1 MNKDIISIA
10 CPFCEKPYSHIL
22 EFPLFGKIEKE
33 KVCDHC
39 LCATLENNIIRFPF
53 NISLENENPLEVYPI
68 WIDYNL
74 SLNKATI
81 HLYDLSSHSSFKEKL
96 IETISSPADAKNLL
110 RRVLSLKLFI

>member
-22 EFPLFGKIEKE
+22 ETPFFREKE
-33 KVCDHC
+33 KVCAHC
-39 LCATLENNIIRFPF
+39 LCATLKNNIIRFPF
-53 NISLENENPLEVYPI
+53 NNSLENESPLNGHFI

-81 HLYDLSSHSSFKEKL
+81 HLYDLSSHSSFKEEL
-96 IETISSPADAKNLL
+96 LETISSPADAKNLL